1 MLDQRFLPMQE
12 VYRTYTNY
20 LDVAEAITE
29 MVIRGAPAIGIAAG
43 MGIVLG
49 ARATEAKT
57 ADEFKERMNGIF
69 EAFARTRPTAVNLF
83 HVITRMKKI
92 VQEAREIDDARKL
105 LEQEAVR
112 ILDEDVKTNRQIG
125 KNGSR
130 YISDG
135 DVVMTYCN
143 TGSLATG
150 GYGTALGIIR
160 TAVEEGKKI
169 EVYACETRPYLQGA
183 RITAWELHRENIKVT
198 LITDN
203 MAGHFMRGGVIKKVV
218 VGADRIAANGDTA
231 NKIGTYMQSVLAR
244 ENGIPFY
251 VAAPTTTLDPD
262 TPNGDAITI
271 EERHIDEVA
280 FIGGVQ
286 IAPEGVFI
294 RNPAFD
300 ITPVKNITAI
310 ITERG
315 VVENPKEKGIKS
327 LLEPQA

>member
-43 MGIVLG
+43 MGIALG
-49 ARATEAKT
+49 ARTVEAKT
-57 ADEFKERMNGIF
+57 AEEFKERMNGIF
-69 EAFARTRPTAVNLF
+69 EAFAKTRPTAVNLF

-92 VQEAREIDDARKL
+92 AQGAHDIDDARRL
-105 LEQEAVR
+105 LEQESVR
-112 ILDEDVKTNRQIG
+112 ILEEDVQTNRQIG

-130 YISDG
+130 YLSEG

-160 TAVEEGKKI
+160 TAVEEGKRI

-244 ENGIPFY
+244 EHGIPFY

-300 ITPVKNITAI
+300 ITPAKNITAI

-327 LLEPQA
+327 LLEPQG